1 MNQNRSTLVLM
12 EQVVMILVFAIAAA
26 LCVQAFALSNQ
37 KSRESAAL
45 DRAVLQAQSAA
56 ELMKR
61 AGEDPAHAME
71 AAREAMGG
79 QISQGMWYV
88 LYDYDW
94 NAVSEGA
101 SYRLEAFP
109 EALGGLS
116 PQEGLAQVVVRVSY
130 EDGGEIFSLPIAW
143 QEVSSRG

>member
-1 MNQNRSTLVLM
+1 MNQNRSALVLM

-45 DRAVLQAQSAA
+45 DQAVLLAQNAA
-56 ELMKR
+56 ELMKH

-71 AAREAMGG
+71 AAREGMGG
-79 QISQGMWYV
+79 QISQGMWYA
-88 LYDYDW
+88 LYDGGW

-101 SYRLEAFP
+101 SYRLEVFP
-109 EALGGLS
+109 GALGGLE
-116 PQEGLAQVVVRVSY
+116 PQEGLVQALVRVSH
-130 EDGGEIFSLPIAW
+130 EDGQEIFSLPIAW
-143 QEVSSRG
+143 QEVSGRG